1 MKDNIQFIKNL
12 VIKLE
17 DNIAALDMII
27 HDESY
32 NYEHIILS
40 ISQRDLIIKA
50 ISKLSFKIKQEIDSG
65 SLGEMESNSFNQL
78 NSTINKLVTQIQ
90 EQYQTINRIL
100 AQHKDILSKEL
111 KHVSINKS
119 KIKGYN
125 LNSVK

>member
-17 DNIAALDMII
+17 DNIAALNII
-27 HDESY
+27 INDESY

-50 ISKLSFKIKQEIDSG
+50 ISKLSFKIKQEIDAG
-65 SLGEMESNSFNQL
+65 TLGEMESNSFNQL

-100 AQHKDILSKEL
+100 AQHKEILSKEL

>member
-12 VIKLE
+12 VFKLE
-17 DNIAALDMII
+17 DNIAALNII
-27 HDESY
+27 INDESY

-50 ISKLSFKIKQEIDSG
+50 ISKLSFKIKQEIDAG
-65 SLGEMESNSFNQL
+65 TLGEMESNSFNQL
-78 NSTINKLVTQIQ
+78 NSTINKLVIQIQ

-100 AQHKDILSKEL
+100 AQHKEILSKEL